1 MCVNFRPTHTHTHT
15 HTAAEVVAAEA
26 NKIFQFMNNCY
37 SQPPLW
43 SSQFAQVEHNP
54 ILCTTWWFGFVFVSP
69 IIYTI
74 RSYECDGDRVVV
86 VALCSFHSRVGLVWL
101 VGWGFHTIET
111 VVRGSLSATM
121 PPQLTVFIHHTTQ
134 YTDTAQ
140 HTESCVNTMMF
151 AQRSARSS
159 LWINAKWISN
169 KSSPSDEKLRAI
181 HLFFAKPYGTS
192 AEVANESS

>member
-26 NKIFQFMNNCY
+26 NIIFQFMNNCY

-101 VGWGFHTIET
+101 VCWLRLPYYRDSCSRIIVRHNATAIDRVYPPHYTIH
-111 VVRGSLSATM
+111 R
-121 PPQLTVFIHHTTQ
+121 HCTTHRELRKHN
-134 YTDTAQ
+134 DVC
-140 HTESCVNTMMF
+140 TEK
-151 AQRSARSS
+151 R
-159 LWINAKWISN
+159 
-169 KSSPSDEKLRAI
+169 
-181 HLFFAKPYGTS
+181 
-192 AEVANESS
+192 